1 MEKIQQEFYNKYN
14 LTNICLRFFNV
25 YGPNQNPKSPY
36 SGVISKFIEQSLN
49 NKTNNL
55 IIFGDGKITRDFIF
69 VKDVAKANIFSIKK
83 GEGFKIYN
91 VGTQS
96 MISIYELANLFIK
109 ITGTNKK
116 ISFEPPRL
124 GDTKQSKA
132 NIQKIQKDLG
142 WKPQFSL
149 EEGIKKT
156 IEWYKKINNII

>member
-1 MEKIQQEFYNKYN
+1 
-14 LTNICLRFFNV
+14 
-25 YGPNQNPKSPY
+25 
-36 SGVISKFIEQSLN
+36 
-49 NKTNNL
+49 
-55 IIFGDGKITRDFIF
+55 
-69 VKDVAKANIFSIKK
+69 
-83 GEGFKIYN
+83 
-91 VGTQS
+91 